1 MYTLSNDFSGYIQ
14 RPQTREQASARLL
27 EVVDIM
33 CQKDTKARD
42 IDQSLAKYRNQDAD
56 RIKIESIDFMLGYA
70 HYILEDSAITEME
83 AYDFSALKRVFRIK
97 EGEFLQYRS
106 FQVREILKKEFIRIY
121 SDHFVDRKEELQKV
135 NLQALFDLSYDQF
148 EEMKKDEV
156 INALLNGAN
165 PSDLDIAKLP
175 KGFKL

>member
-1 MYTLSNDFSGYIQ
+1 MYKLSDNYSNYIQ
-14 RPQTREQASARLL
+14 RPQTREQISANLL
-27 EVVDIM
+27 EAVDLM
-33 CQKDTKARD
+33 CQEGTTATD
-42 IDQSLAKYRNQDAD
+42 IDQSLASYRSQDTH
-56 RIKIESIDFMLGYA
+56 RIKMESIDFMLGYA
-70 HYILEDSAITEME
+70 DYILEDSAISEKE
-83 AYDFSALKRVFRIK
+83 AYDFAALKRIFRIK

-106 FQVREILKKEFIRIY
+106 FEVKEILKKEFIRIY
-121 SDHFVDRKEELQKV
+121 SDHFVDRKEELEKV

-175 KGFKL
+175 KQFKL